1 MTHTVHPYSHRL
13 GIIRDWKSRWFG
25 VKTKYKEFLKSD
37 ILLRGYLEKK
47 LRGMYISN
55 IEMERGEKVLRII
68 IETSRPGMIIG
79 RSGDGAVKLKNDI
92 LAFLTKSKLSA
103 GGLNPKP
110 AKAGRVAR
118 PSQSEGLGEVKVDI
132 KEVRSPESNSA
143 IVAQMIA
150 DGLEK
155 RLPFRRV
162 TKQMVEKVMANRS
175 VLGVKI
181 ELSGRLGGASMAR
194 QEKIK
199 KGRIPLQTFRAD
211 VDFTKY
217 EARLPYGAIGI
228 KVWIYK
234 GEVFS
239 KK

>member
-25 VKTKYKEFLKSD
+25 VKGKYKDFLKSD
-37 ILLRGYLEKK
+37 VLLREFLEKK
-47 LRGMYISN
+47 LRGFYVSN

-92 LAFLTKSKLSA
+92 K
-103 GGLNPKP
+103 
-110 AKAGRVAR
+110 
-118 PSQSEGLGEVKVDI
+118 EVKT
-132 KEVRSPESNSA
+132 PESNAS

-162 TKQMVEKVMANRS
+162 AKQAVEKVMANRD
-175 VLGVKI
+175 VLGVKL

-194 QEKIK
+194 QEKMK
-199 KGRIPLQTFRAD
+199 RGRIPLQTLRAD
-211 VDFTKY
+211 VDFCKY
-217 EARLPYGAIGI
+217 EARLPYGGIGI

-234 GEVFS
+234 GDIFQ
-239 KK
+239 KGNTAK

>member
-1 MTHTVHPYSHRL
+1 MTHIVHPYSHRL

-25 VKTKYKEFLKSD
+25 VKNKYKEFLKSD
-37 ILLRGYLEKK
+37 VLLRVYLEKK

-55 IEMERGEKVLRII
+55 IEMERGEKILRII

-92 LAFLTKSKLSA
+92 LKFLAKNKLSS
-103 GGLNPKP
+103 G
-110 AKAGRVAR
+110 
-118 PSQSEGLGEVKVDI
+118 GEVKIDI
-132 KEVRSPESNSA
+132 KEIKSPESNA
-143 IVAQMIA
+143 TIVAQMVA

-162 TKQMVEKVMANRS
+162 AKQMVEKVMANRD
-175 VLGVKI
+175 VQGVKI
-181 ELSGRLGGASMAR
+181 ELSGRLAGATMAR

-199 KGRIPLQTFRAD
+199 RGRIPLQTFRAD
-211 VDFTKY
+211 VDFAKY
-217 EARLPYGAIGI
+217 EARLPYGGIGI

-234 GEVFS
+234 GEIFS
-239 KK
+239 TKK